1 MLIEIIIS
9 LAYAEMYLAL
19 AILFRRFSFELY
31 DTIRER
37 DIDLSRDYFVGE
49 TKKESPGARIKI
61 VSEN

>member
-31 DTIRER
+31 NTIRER

-61 VSEN
+61 VLEK